1 MQANLLS
8 LLLLIPLFLIAQE
21 RTSPQKQPI
30 ELGKIACYRDF
41 DQAKT
46 LAEKEGK
53 AIFILFQ
60 EVPGCATCRSYG
72 KNVLSN
78 PALISTIENDFIP
91 LAIFNNK
98 GGKDRKTLDVYKEPT
113 WNNPVVRIV
122 NAEGENLIPRIA
134 GDYSKRK
141 VALQLLYVL
150 KKNKKAIP
158 EHLYTLAQGI
168 AY

>member
-1 MQANLLS
+1 MQTNLLS
-8 LLLLIPLFLIAQE
+8 LLLLIPFFLLAQE

-30 ELGKIACYRDF
+30 QLGKIAWYRDF

-60 EVPGCATCRSYG
+60 EVPGCTTCRSYG

-98 GGKDRKTLDVYKEPT
+98 GGKDIKTLDVYKEPT

-122 NAEGENLIPRIA
+122 NAEG
-134 GDYSKRK
+134 
-141 VALQLLYVL
+141 
-150 KKNKKAIP
+150 
-158 EHLYTLAQGI
+158 
-168 AY
+168 

>member
-1 MQANLLS
+1 M
-8 LLLLIPLFLIAQE
+8 
-21 RTSPQKQPI
+21 
-30 ELGKIACYRDF
+30 
-41 DQAKT
+41 
-46 LAEKEGK
+46 
-53 AIFILFQ
+53 
-60 EVPGCATCRSYG
+60 
-72 KNVLSN
+72 SN

-158 EHLYTLAQGI
+158 EHLYALAQGI

>member
-1 MQANLLS
+1 MRINLLPI
-8 LLLLIPLFLIAQE
+8 LLLTPFFLFAQE
-21 RTSPQKQPI
+21 RTSPENQPI
-30 ELGKIACYRDF
+30 ELGEIAWYRDF
-41 DQAKT
+41 DQAKKM
-46 LAEKEGK
+46 AEKEGK

-78 PALISTIENDFIP
+78 PTIISTIEEAFVP

-98 GGKDRKTLDVYKEPT
+98 GGKDRETLNEYNEPS
-113 WNNPVVRIV
+113 WNNPVVRIL
-122 NAEGENLIPRIA
+122 NAKGENLIPRIA

-141 VALQLLYVL
+141 VALQLVHVL

-158 EHLYTLAQGI
+158 ERLNALARGI